1 MEELTY
7 LAPCHFGLESV
18 LAGELKRM
26 GAGEVR
32 AENGRVL
39 FSGDYHLLARANLC
53 LRTAERVMILLGSF
67 PARSF
72 EELFQGVKALPL
84 EDFIGRKDAFP
95 VKGWALNSQLHSV
108 PDCQSIIKKAAGER
122 LKQHYRQ
129 DWFSETGPARQIRF
143 SILKDVATV
152 MLDTS
157 GAGLH
162 KRGYRAHSNEAP
174 IRETLAAG
182 IVDLARVRDFSRV
195 RDPFCGSGT
204 FLIEAALH
212 ALRIPPGLRRRFAA
226 QDWGLF
232 PESVWR
238 EERARGMEGIRRD
251 AEFSAQGSDI
261 DPACVALTLENA
273 RKAGVANRL
282 SVRVRDIKQ
291 FQAREN
297 TITFANPPYG
307 ERLLEKQQAERIYR
321 TMGKVFLPEPG
332 AGYYIISP
340 DHAFEAAFGR
350 KADKRRK
357 LYNGMMKCQ
366 LFQYFRG
373 GAASRTKG

>member
-1 MEELTY
+1 M
-7 LAPCHFGLESV
+7 H
-18 LAGELKRM
+18 
-26 GAGEVR
+26 
-32 AENGRVL
+32 
-39 FSGDYHLLARANLC
+39 
-53 LRTAERVMILLGSF
+53 
-67 PARSF
+67 
-72 EELFQGVKALPL
+72 
-84 EDFIGRKDAFP
+84 
-95 VKGWALNSQLHSV
+95 QL
-108 PDCQSIIKKAAGER
+108 
-122 LKQHYRQ
+122 
-129 DWFSETGPARQIRF
+129 RF
-143 SILKDVATV
+143 SILKDTVTV

-174 IRETLAAG
+174 IKETLAAG
-182 IVDLARVRDFSRV
+182 IVDLARVRDFSQV

-212 ALRIPPGLRRRFAA
+212 ALRIPPCLRRKFAA
-226 QDWGLF
+226 QEWGLF
-232 PESVWR
+232 PESIWR

-251 AEFSAQGSDI
+251 AGFFAQGSDI
-261 DPACVALTLENA
+261 DPACVSLTLENA
-273 RKAGVANRL
+273 KKAGVAKRL
-282 SVRVRDIKQ
+282 SVRIRDIKQ

-321 TMGKVFLPEPG
+321 TMGKVFLPADR

-340 DHAFEAAFGR
+340 DETFESVFGR

-366 LFQYFRG
+366 LFQYFRSIG
-373 GAASRTKG
+373 K